1 MDQYNDLLDILL
13 YFRKQMNELDKDI
26 ILLKNI
32 MNKLQEEQEEQLN
45 K

>member
-1 MDQYNDLLDILL
+1 MDQYNELLDILL